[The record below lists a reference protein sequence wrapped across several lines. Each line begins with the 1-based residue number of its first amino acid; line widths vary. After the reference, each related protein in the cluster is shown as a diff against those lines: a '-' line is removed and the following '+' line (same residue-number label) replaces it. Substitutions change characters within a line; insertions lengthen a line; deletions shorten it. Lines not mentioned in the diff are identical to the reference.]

1 MLYEFILFK
10 FQLFSAFLFTN
21 TTFGMFLP
29 KFVPMLWI
37 FWIYCFKWAHSYQ
50 TLASAPNFVH
60 LCHYLA
66 DYFRLLVGIRSN
78 NWNMFLYKWDHIL
91 VSNISPVKY
100 QCLALEGQ
108 IFTSQHYFSYSA
120 TRFLFICYVV
130 WEQGEKSGKTVSMGP
145 RLLDT
150 FKSR

>member
-1 MLYEFILFK
+1 MTLECLLEISSLGKVPNIHYLLYEFIFFK

-37 FWIYCFKWAHSYQ
+37 FRIYCFKLAHSYQ
-50 TLASAPNFVH
+50 TLASAHKFVH
-60 LCHYLA
+60 LCYYLA
-66 DYFRLLVGIRSN
+66 DYFQLLVEIRSN
-78 NWNMFLYKWDHIL
+78 NWNMFLYKWDPIL

-108 IFTSQHYFSYSA
+108 NFTSHHYFSYSA
-120 TRFLFICYVV
+120 L
-130 WEQGEKSGKTVSMGP
+130 K
-145 RLLDT
+145 
-150 FKSR
+150 